1 MKILITAAMTAG
13 MLVTAP
19 AMAGE
24 RHRGDRYAAIFS
36 DSNSHYLD
44 YKTDLSEAK
53 RELENDLRGADSD
66 SDRVEAYAEYER
78 EVADAEADFRKE
90 MAERGVLLPRGSVTV
105 EEDLAV
111 VVPSRYRGMG
121 GY

>member
-1 MKILITAAMTAG
+1 MKSLMTAAATAT
-13 MLVTAP
+13 MLISVP
-19 AMAGE
+19 ALAGE
-24 RHRGDRYAAIFS
+24 HQRGDRYAAIFS

-53 RELENDLRGADSD
+53 RELESDLRSADSD
-66 SDRVEAYAEYER
+66 SDRIEAYAEYER
-78 EVADAEADFRKE
+78 EVADAEGDFRKE
-90 MAERGVLLPRGSVTV
+90 MAERGVLLRRGTVTV

-111 VVPSRYRGMG
+111 AIPSRYRGAG